1 MAWGKTHARLRFAQM
16 SPNGPT
22 SPDDPEWVDEI
33 VRRALERAGADDVSA
48 APPAATPTLN
58 APPAAAASQPTT
70 QQPNPAIAPPVD
82 PAPVAAP
89 IARATPPSATQPAAR
104 PGALDDLFAPQAE
117 TPASRL
123 PQADDLVS
131 AYPITSQES
140 AHRVARAPVEPN
152 DVYDDPFG
160 AESDPDRD
168 RRLDEALGFEGDRE
182 ADFEGDAISNRI
194 RGFLEWGAVVVGAL
208 AVALIIKTFLMQA
221 YFIPSSSM
229 EPTLQVG
236 DRVLVNKLSYD
247 FGDVGRGDLV
257 VFHRPLT
264 QPEGED
270 DLIKRVVALPGEVLV
285 IRGGEVFITVVGS
298 DEEQLLRE
306 PYLEDGVR
314 TTGFI
319 NTENCIKPSPASCEI
334 PDGHI
339 FVMGDNRPGSR
350 DSRFF
355 GPVAE
360 DLVVGRAFLRVWP
373 IGDVGFL

>member
-1 MAWGKTHARLRFAQM
+1 M

-33 VRRALERAGADDVSA
+33 VRRALERAGADDVGA
-48 APPAATPTLN
+48 APSAATPTPN
-58 APPAAAASQPTT
+58 SPPAAAPTEPAT
-70 QQPNPAIAPPVD
+70 QQPNPPAVPPAVD
-82 PAPVAAP
+82 PAPVAVQPAADPAP
-89 IARATPPSATQPAAR
+89 AVRATPPSDTPQR
-104 PGALDDLFAPQAE
+104 PEALKDLFAPEAE
-117 TPASRL
+117 SSASRL

-131 AYPITSQES
+131 AYPITSQAS
-140 AHRVARAPVEPN
+140 AHHVAGAPAEAH
-152 DVYDDPFG
+152 DPRDRHFG

-168 RRLDEALGFEGDRE
+168 RRFDEAIGFEGDSE
-182 ADFEGDAISNRI
+182 GDFEGDAISGRM
-194 RGFLEWGAVVVGAL
+194 RGFLEWGAVIVGAL

-229 EPTLQVG
+229 EPTLQIG

-257 VFHRPLT
+257 VFHRPPS

-270 DLIKRVVALPGEVLV
+270 DLIKRVVALPGEILV
-285 IRGGEVFITVVGS
+285 IREGQVFITVVGS
-298 DEEQLLRE
+298 EEQQLLQE

-319 NTENCIKPSPASCEI
+319 NTENCVNPSPASCEI
-334 PDGHI
+334 PDGYI

-355 GPVAE
+355 GPISE